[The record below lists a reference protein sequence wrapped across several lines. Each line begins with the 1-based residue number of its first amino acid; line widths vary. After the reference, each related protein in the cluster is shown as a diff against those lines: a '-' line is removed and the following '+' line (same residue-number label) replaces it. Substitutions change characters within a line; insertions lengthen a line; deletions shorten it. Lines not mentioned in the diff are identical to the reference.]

1 VRCEEFD
8 SEFGKTIYL
17 QSFRKRA
24 NKDGIISIKQSHI
37 ACFDGE
43 TRATSFDNRKYI
55 KENS

>member
-1 VRCEEFD
+1 VKRFRFRIWQD
-8 SEFGKTIYL
+8 YL
-17 QSFRKRA
+17 LQFFRKRA
-24 NKDGIISIKQSHI
+24 NKAGISIKQSHI